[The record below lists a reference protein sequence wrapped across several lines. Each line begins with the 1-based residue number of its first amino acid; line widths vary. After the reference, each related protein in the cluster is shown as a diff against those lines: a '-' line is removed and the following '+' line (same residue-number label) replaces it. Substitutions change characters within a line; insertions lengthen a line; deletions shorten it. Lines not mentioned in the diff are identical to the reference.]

1 MLGWSSSRQDTV
13 RTFVTSAS
21 SFNFYDSGPVVQ
33 WSCAL
38 VSLSHRVG
46 RLPSNRVCAAQDG
59 CSQAKCLRHDSIMAR
74 GSAHTKHSIPRH
86 SLEPI
91 FTMATRPSIRHPRAQ
106 VPRGRTSWLILFI
119 STAADSPVHIPD
131 QLAWARGTQT
141 SVSPVCACA
150 AVRHRRCSTNPILPV
165 HVLELTGL
173 AACRLAT
180 STS

>member
-1 MLGWSSSRQDTV
+1 MLACLVFLPTGHGQDIRHLIFMTV
-13 RTFVTSAS
+13 VLC
-21 SFNFYDSGPVVQ
+21 
-33 WSCAL
+33 SCVAI
-38 VSLSHRVG
+38 SPRIG
-46 RLPSNRVCAAQDG
+46 CFPSNRVCAAQDG

-74 GSAHTKHSIPRH
+74 GSTHTKHSIQRH

-91 FTMATRPSIRHPRAQ
+91 FNTATRPSIRHPRAH
-106 VPRGRTSWLILFI
+106 VPRGRSSWLILFI

-141 SVSPVCACA
+141 FVSPVCACACA

-165 HVLELTGL
+165 HVLELTRL